1 MSKQSQSPIEGNR
14 YFLELGHVPESMTL
28 LDIWAA
34 ITERKW
40 FISLITLV
48 FVGLFATLG
57 MMAPTKYKAEVVVAE
72 ANPMSSSSSSSSD
85 VDLDV
90 QVEVN
95 EALSLIES
103 RQFLYE
109 FITEEGIMPVMYAND
124 WDEASNDWKSE
135 PGKRHTLW
143 AAYDDFEDDVLDIE
157 TDDETGLI
165 TVSML
170 WTDPEIA
177 TKWANDIVDRIN
189 EKLRRKAIDE
199 ATRTLEFLN
208 KELQQTT
215 VVEIQESLYELVK
228 TQKAKIVAANVHNEY
243 AFKIMDPA
251 VVPEEPAI
259 PYLLAILIAV
269 GLVIGMFI
277 GVTIALLLHLIKQAQ
292 AEGE

>member
-1 MSKQSQSPIEGNR
+1 MSNDQQSPIEGNR

-40 FISLITLV
+40 FITIITLI
-48 FVGLFATLG
+48 FVGLFAGLG

-72 ANPMSSSSSSSSD
+72 ANPMSNSSSSNSSD

-109 FITEEGIMPVMYAND
+109 FLTEEGIIPVLFIND
-124 WDEASNDWKSE
+124 WDSSKNDWKE
-135 PGKRHTLW
+135 GAKHTLW
-143 AAYDDFEDDVLDIE
+143 DAYDTFEDHVLDVE

-170 WTDPEIA
+170 WTDAEVA
-177 TKWANDIVDRIN
+177 TRWANDIVDRIN
-189 EKLRRKAIDE
+189 AKLRTKAIDE

-215 VVEIQESLYELVK
+215 VVEIQESLYDMVK
-228 TQKAKIVAANVHNEY
+228 TQKAKIVAANVHDEY

-259 PYLLAILIAV
+259 PYLLLILIAV
-269 GLVIGMFI
+269 GAVIGMFI

-292 AEGE
+292 PEGE

>member
-1 MSKQSQSPIEGNR
+1 MSNDQQSPIEGNR

-40 FISLITLV
+40 FITIITLI
-48 FVGLFATLG
+48 FVGLFAGLG

-72 ANPMSSSSSSSSD
+72 ANPMSNSSSSNSSD

-109 FITEEGIMPVMYAND
+109 FLTEEGIIPVLFTND
-124 WDEASNDWKSE
+124 WDSSKNDWKE
-135 PGKRHTLW
+135 GATHTLW
-143 AAYDDFEDDVLDIE
+143 DAYDTFEDDVLDVE

-170 WTDPEIA
+170 WTDAEVA

-189 EKLRRKAIDE
+189 AKLRTKAIDE

-215 VVEIQESLYELVK
+215 VVEIQESLYDMVK
-228 TQKAKIVAANVHNEY
+228 TQKAKIVAANVHDEY

-259 PYLLAILIAV
+259 PYLLLILIAV
-269 GLVIGMFI
+269 GAVIGMFI

-292 AEGE
+292 PEGE